1 MEDRFKPAAAT
12 GLDIRMQ
19 FELSGPG
26 GGAWFV
32 EIKDGRCTVTPG
44 HGRDP
49 DTILRAS
56 AADYLKISNGE
67 MNKVLALLRGK
78 LRVQG
83 DMGKVRPFF
92 GCFEKR

>member
-1 MEDRFKPAAAT
+1 MEDRFKPAAAK

-19 FELSGPG
+19 FELTGPG

-32 EIKDGRCTVTPG
+32 TIKDGTCTVKTG
-44 HGRDP
+44 HGDDP
-49 DTILRAS
+49 HTTLRAS

-67 MNKVLALLRGK
+67 MNKVMALLRGK

-83 DMGKVRPFF
+83 DMGQVRPFF
-92 GCFEKR
+92 ACFRKR